1 MKTILSLLMTLCMLN
16 ASAAKKP
23 VIWEKPSYV
32 STSISRL
39 KLNSVEFH
47 DTATIVKASIDH
59 PDKYIGNSMHLYGE
73 DNKNYKLKFIKEF
86 KVDNP
91 IPVDEHDFASMTLV
105 FEPMPSTTTYFDM
118 LEGFAKN
125 SDWVL
130 GISDTKK
137 PLQIKPYA
145 LNEEKVEAFRKDFF
159 HTDTTCIKGR
169 IKGYSRSLG
178 YNTLIIYNSN
188 SFTGEDDPINI
199 EINEDGTF
207 ERKFVLHYPIL
218 HGLCSDDGSLCVFFL
233 IKPGQTLNFL
243 IDSFGNATVT
253 DSSGN
258 QSEYSAITSS
268 MPIMSTV

>member
-1 MKTILSLLMTLCMLN
+1 MLN

-91 IPVDEHDFASMTLV
+91 IPVDEHGFASMTLV

-118 LEGFAKN
+118 LEGLAYN
-125 SDWVL
+125 NDWVL
-130 GISDTKK
+130 GISDAKK
-137 PLQIKPYA
+137 PLQVKPYA
-145 LNEEKVEAFRKDFF
+145 LNE
-159 HTDTTCIKGR
+159 
-169 IKGYSRSLG
+169 
-178 YNTLIIYNSN
+178 
-188 SFTGEDDPINI
+188 
-199 EINEDGTF
+199 
-207 ERKFVLHYPIL
+207 
-218 HGLCSDDGSLCVFFL
+218 
-233 IKPGQTLNFL
+233 
-243 IDSFGNATVT
+243 
-253 DSSGN
+253 
-258 QSEYSAITSS
+258 
-268 MPIMSTV
+268 